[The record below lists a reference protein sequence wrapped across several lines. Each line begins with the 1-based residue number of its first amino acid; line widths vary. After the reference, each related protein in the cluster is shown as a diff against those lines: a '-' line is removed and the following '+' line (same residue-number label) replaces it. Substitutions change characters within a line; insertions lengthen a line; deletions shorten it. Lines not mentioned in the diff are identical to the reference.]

1 MAEPQQEQ
9 IPQYNPAQ
17 DFDREILNSIIV
29 PEGGFKVGLKD
40 DNEFYKAQVL
50 MLRFI
55 EKMNQTQLETYKKLF
70 NGLVNVS
77 NRGDY
82 WDGGKTNGATQA
94 MVQGIKN
101 TIDFKDK
108 DKNTVNKEFIDF
120 LKSKI

>member
-1 MAEPQQEQ
+1 
-9 IPQYNPAQ
+9 
-17 DFDREILNSIIV
+17 
-29 PEGGFKVGLKD
+29 
-40 DNEFYKAQVL
+40 
-50 MLRFI
+50 
-55 EKMNQTQLETYKKLF
+55 MNQTQLETYKKLF

-108 DKNTVNKEFIDF
+108 DKNTVNKEVIDF